1 MRYLATGGITM
12 VDERR
17 AAALKAGAPKPTRIL
32 EAAARLFDVNGY
44 HATSMDAIAEA
55 AQVAKP
61 TLYYYF
67 SGKDYI
73 LWAIHDEI
81 IEELI
86 AKLEARTRTSE
97 DAAWLLGEVV
107 RDLLEF
113 CVRKPG
119 HVRVYLDHYRSLP
132 EEYRGKATERRYVY
146 ERMVENVVRD
156 GMAKG
161 IFRQLDPHIV
171 ALAIFGAC
179 RTFNWSHDWS
189 RSEASPDAQAIVAVL
204 NDLFGNGLRAP
215 GIDTE
220 PTSQ

>member
-1 MRYLATGGITM
+1 M
-12 VDERR
+12 DERR
-17 AAALKAGAPKPTRIL
+17 AAALKKGAPKPVRIL
-32 EAAARLFDVNGY
+32 EAAAHLFDLNGY
-44 HATSMDAIAEA
+44 HATSMEAIAEV

-67 SGKDYI
+67 PSKDYI

-86 AKLEARTRTSE
+86 AKLEARTKTSE
-97 DAAWLLGEVV
+97 DAAWLLRSVV
-107 RDLLEF
+107 SDLLEF

-132 EEYRGKATERRYVY
+132 EEYRGKATERRNVY

-156 GMAKG
+156 GMATG
-161 IFRQLDPHIV
+161 IFRQMDPHIV
-171 ALAIFGAC
+171 TLAVFGAC

-189 RSEASPDAQAIVAVL
+189 RSEAAPDTYVIVTVL
-204 NDLFGNGLRAP
+204 NDVFINGLKA
-215 GIDTE
+215 
-220 PTSQ
+220 SA